1 MNCIDTCR
9 ETNRPCEQRDCRMW
23 VDYPPELNCCHET
36 VEENGR
42 MTLREVAERLNISY
56 VRVKQI
62 EDKALGKLKT
72 IYKEN

>member
-1 MNCIDTCR
+1 MNCIEMCQAA
-9 ETNRPCEQRDCRMW
+9 NKPCPKEDCRMW
-23 VDYPPELNCCHET
+23 MDYPEEYNCCLHT

-62 EDKALGKLKT
+62 EDKALAKLKT
-72 IYKEN
+72 IYK